1 MGAVDVLRDRERG
14 VPRYNEFRRQFNL
27 MPLASIDELTDDP
40 QLRAQLKA
48 TYGTDASAIER
59 VDLLVGT
66 LAEGTRP
73 TCYGFGETLFQ
84 VFTLMASR
92 RIHADR
98 FYTSDYKPEVYTQA
112 GLDWI
117 EATSFKTVLLRHY
130 PALAQTGLANVTNA
144 FYPWE

>member
-1 MGAVDVLRDRERG
+1 
-14 VPRYNEFRRQFNL
+14 VPRYNEFRRQLNL
-27 MPLASIDELTDDP
+27 LPLDSIDELTDDL
-40 QLRAQLKA
+40 QLREAIKDV
-48 TYGTDASAIER
+48 YGHDAGAIER

-84 VFTLMASR
+84 VFTVMASR

-98 FYTSDYKPEVYTQA
+98 FFTEDYTAEAYTQT

-117 EATSFKTVLLRHY
+117 EAASMKSVLLRHF
-130 PALAQTGLANVTNA
+130 PELGAAGLNDVTNA
-144 FYPWE
+144 FYPWR